1 MERYVIALDAMGG
14 DHAPDATVGGAVQ
27 ALRRFEDISM
37 ILTGPKDRIE
47 ALLAGADDVR
57 RRIEIVDCDEVITMD
72 EHPMM
77 AVRKKVNSSMVQ
89 AMLAVREKRA
99 DAAVSAGST
108 GALLAC
114 GMLRVGR
121 IPGIERPALAP
132 VLPGANGP
140 FLLIDSGA
148 NVDCQPKY
156 LTQFGLMG
164 SVYMS
169 AVMGVKEPKV
179 GLVNIGT
186 ETEKGNKLTKET
198 FQMMSAQ
205 TGSRFAGNCEAR
217 EVPTGDFDVV
227 VADGFDGNI
236 ILKYTEGIVS
246 VLLGMIKKNLKSSVR
261 TTIGAF
267 LCKPGFR
274 KLKKSMSSATQH
286 NTEICACLASFSIII
301 KFFGNISLVAR
312 IFCKRL
318 INETRIRQFRM
329 ISSGIFSNSPIK
341 PICNHS
347 FPARHYFFL
356 YPFIQGKHHNSAC
369 ISVQTMYNKR
379 PAAFRK
385 SSFFTHDFFQKLN
398 RSTRLASRIRNRKK
412 P

>member
-14 DHAPDATVGGAVQ
+14 DHAPDATVGGAVR

-99 DAAVSAGST
+99 GAAVSAGST

-132 VLPGANGP
+132 VLPGENGP

-205 TGSRFAGNCEAR
+205 TGYRFAGNCEAR

-274 KLKKSMSSATQH
+274 KLKKNLDYNAYGGAPLLGVEGAIVKAHGSSGDEAIA
-286 NTEICACLASFSIII
+286 NA
-301 KFFGNISLVAR
+301 
-312 IFCKRL
+312 
-318 INETRIRQFRM
+318 IRQAREM
-329 ISSGIFSNSPIK
+329 LAGEVVEKIRSGLGNLSEQ
-341 PICNHS
+341 
-347 FPARHYFFL
+347 AE
-356 YPFIQGKHHNSAC
+356 
-369 ISVQTMYNKR
+369 
-379 PAAFRK
+379 
-385 SSFFTHDFFQKLN
+385 
-398 RSTRLASRIRNRKK
+398 
-412 P
+412 

>member
-14 DHAPDATVGGAVQ
+14 DHAPDATVGGAVR

-99 DAAVSAGST
+99 GAAVSAGST

-132 VLPGANGP
+132 VLPGENGP

-169 AVMGVKEPKV
+169 VVMGVKEPKV

-205 TGSRFAGNCEAR
+205 TSYHFAGNCEAR

-274 KLKKSMSSATQH
+274 KLKKNLDYNAYGGAPLLGVEGAIVKAH
-286 NTEICACLASFSIII
+286 
-301 KFFGNISLVAR
+301 G
-312 IFCKRL
+312 
-318 INETRIRQFRM
+318 
-329 ISSGIFSNSPIK
+329 SSGAEAISNAVRQ
-341 PICNHS
+341 
-347 FPARHYFFL
+347 AR
-356 YPFIQGKHHNSAC
+356 
-369 ISVQTMYNKR
+369 TMLEGRVVEKIR
-379 PAAFRK
+379 AGL
-385 SSFFTHDFFQKLN
+385 SGLEQEQV
-398 RSTRLASRIRNRKK
+398 STTNLMK
-412 P
+412 

>member
-14 DHAPDATVGGAVQ
+14 DHAPDATVGGAVR

-99 DAAVSAGST
+99 GAAVSAGST

-132 VLPGANGP
+132 VLPGENGP

-205 TGSRFAGNCEAR
+205 TGYRFAGNCEAR

-274 KLKKSMSSATQH
+274 NLKKSMDYNAYGGAPLLGVEGAIVKAHGSSGDEAIA
-286 NTEICACLASFSIII
+286 NA
-301 KFFGNISLVAR
+301 
-312 IFCKRL
+312 
-318 INETRIRQFRM
+318 IRQAREM
-329 ISSGIFSNSPIK
+329 LAGEVVEKIRSGLGNLSEQ
-341 PICNHS
+341 
-347 FPARHYFFL
+347 AE
-356 YPFIQGKHHNSAC
+356 
-369 ISVQTMYNKR
+369 
-379 PAAFRK
+379 
-385 SSFFTHDFFQKLN
+385 
-398 RSTRLASRIRNRKK
+398 
-412 P
+412 